1 MSKDF
6 ISFLN
11 CLIEQNKNISLKDN
25 ITDIDINFVLC
36 SSYIIK
42 NLYLLDKTNKKM
54 EKLYF
59 DNLLISSSILHCDFE
74 L

>member
-6 ISFLN
+6 ISFLH
-11 CLIEQNKNISLKDN
+11 CLVKQNKNISLKEN

-59 DNLLISSSILHCDFE
+59 DNFSIASSILHCDFE

>member
-11 CLIEQNKNISLKDN
+11 CLIEQNKNISLKDH

>member
-1 MSKDF
+1 MYKDF
-6 ISFLN
+6 ISFFH
-11 CLIEQNKNISLKDN
+11 CLVKQNKNISLKEN
-25 ITDIDINFVLC
+25 ITYNDINFVLC
-36 SSYIIK
+36 SSYLIK

-59 DNLLISSSILHCDFE
+59 DNLLIASSILHCDFE